1 MSEQKT
7 HYQNIKVTALPD
19 AEVEIEGEIDAQRM
33 NDLRNKAL
41 DTISKEIEIPGF
53 RKGKA
58 PTEIVV
64 KKVGEMR
71 LLEEAAEMALQEEY
85 PIILFNE
92 KINAIGLPHIHITK
106 LAPGNPLGFKL
117 HTAVMPTITLP
128 DYMRIAKTEMEK
140 KDSVEVEEKEID
152 RVIEEIRKQKAG
164 KKEKDA
170 SEENELPALT
180 DEFVKSLGN
189 FEHVEDF
196 KNKIKENLSYEKKIK
211 AREKKRGATIDELLK
226 KSSITLPK
234 ILIVNEL
241 EKMLSQFTGEVEH
254 MGITWNDYLA
264 QTKKT
269 EEELKNE
276 WRPTAEKR
284 AKTQLILDEIAVK
297 EKIEPE
303 EDQVKKEVEHI
314 LSHYPKADPE
324 RARVYVK
331 GILRNEKVFEFLE
344 SGLAKESE

>member
-1 MSEQKT
+1 MPEQKT
-7 HYQNIKVTALPD
+7 HYQNIKVTKLPD

-33 NDLRNKAL
+33 SDLRDRAL
-41 DTISKEIEIPGF
+41 EIISKEIEIDGF

-64 KKVGEMR
+64 QKVGEMR

-117 HTAVMPTITLP
+117 HTAVVPTVLLP
-128 DYMRIAKTEMEK
+128 DYMRIAKAEMDK
-140 KDSVEVEEKEID
+140 KDDVEVEDKEID
-152 RVIEEIRKQKAG
+152 RVVEEIRKQKTEKKEGEAG
-164 KKEKDA
+164 KE
-170 SEENELPALT
+170 SELPALT

-189 FEHVEDF
+189 FENVPDF
-196 KNKIKENLSYEKKIK
+196 KNKIKENLAYEKKLK
-211 AREKKRGATIDELLK
+211 AREKKRGGIIDELLK
-226 KSSITLPK
+226 KSSITMPK
-234 ILIVNEL
+234 ILIENER
-241 EKMLSQFTGEVEH
+241 EKMLSQFRGEVEH
-254 MGITWNDYLA
+254 MGITWDDYLKQA
-264 QTKKT
+264 KKT
-269 EEELKNE
+269 EEDIKKE
-276 WRPTAEKR
+276 WQPTAEKR

-297 EKIEPE
+297 EKIEPA
-303 EDQVKKEVEHI
+303 EDQVKKETEHI

-324 RARVYVK
+324 RARSYVK

-344 SGLAKESE
+344 SKKETE